1 MRGGSCRRGIAVA
14 CFRWSLAPI
23 LVPGVET
30 VNRLPRFLT
39 ELRRRRV
46 YHVAV
51 MYAATAFVAAQAA
64 DLFLPRL
71 GLPDWTVT
79 FVVVLA
85 VAGFPIA
92 LILGWTFDITPGGL
106 RRTLRVTE
114 HGPLPRPASWRVAG
128 GFALAAMLLVAGGWW
143 LSSVVVG
150 PSSPVIDRPP
160 AEPAYERTALA
171 VLPFQNLSVDTQH
184 AYFAG
189 GLHDELLTQLSKVGA
204 LSLRGRTSVMGYASA
219 TQPIRQVAEEL
230 RVGTL
235 VAGTVQVVS
244 GRLRVS
250 VQLIDARTDEHIWAE
265 TYDRTL
271 DDAFAIQSDV
281 AQRVVAAVGA
291 ALSSG
296 ERQAMTEMPTANAEA
311 YRLYLQGLDY
321 FRRPGRLRQNW
332 EIAQQLYER
341 ALELDPEFALAY
353 AALSEVH
360 GRMHWFRHDPSPAR
374 IAAQREAA
382 EAALRLGPELP
393 QAHLAMGEWH
403 HYGGRNLA
411 VALAEFEIAL
421 RGLPNDAGLVAR
433 IGYVHRRLGNWD
445 QAFAALERVTELD
458 PRDADL
464 FADLGAHTYGVTR
477 RYPDAVRALDRA
489 LALAPDFH
497 GASVR
502 KGWTHVAWQGE
513 LGTLRA
519 ALDAIPGDADLG
531 LGWLGTT
538 AAQRSELLLLERDA
552 VGLLEHVDRTRPE
565 VLEGQIFLLPRSLYA
580 AWAHQLRG
588 DRAAARLAFA
598 AALDRL
604 DGVSY
609 DLQDD
614 WRVRSARGLAL
625 AGLGRREE
633 AQVEARWLEQSP
645 VYHGD
650 AMLGPVLARDR
661 AWILAQ
667 AGEAEAALNEIERLL
682 AGPSWLSVPILR
694 LDPRWDPIREHPHF
708 ETLLTKYAAY

>member
-1 MRGGSCRRGIAVA
+1 M
-14 CFRWSLAPI
+14 FREGRPRQS

-30 VNRLPRFLT
+30 VTRLPQFLA

-51 MYAATAFVAAQAA
+51 MYAAAAFVAAQAA

-85 VAGFPIA
+85 VAGFPVA
-92 LILGWTFDITPGGL
+92 LILGWTFDITPGGV
-106 RRTLRVTE
+106 RRTLRVPE
-114 HGPLPRPASWRVAG
+114 HGPSPQPASWRVAG
-128 GFALAAMLLVAGGWW
+128 GFAVAAMVLVAGGWW
-143 LSSVVVG
+143 LSSVALV
-150 PSSPVIDRPP
+150 PSSPVVGRPP
-160 AEPAYERTALA
+160 AEPVYERTALA
-171 VLPFQNLSVDTQH
+171 VLPFQNLSVDPQH

-204 LSLRGRTSVMGYASA
+204 LSLRGRTSVMGYAS
-219 TQPIRQVAEEL
+219 TTKPIRQIAAEL

-235 VAGTVQVVS
+235 VEGTVQVVG
-244 GRLRVS
+244 GRLRVN
-250 VQLIDARTDEHIWAE
+250 VQLIDAATDEHIWAE
-265 TYDRTL
+265 SYDRTL
-271 DDAFAIQSDV
+271 DDAFGIQSDV

-291 ALSSG
+291 ALGSG
-296 ERQAMTEMPTANAEA
+296 ERLAMTEMPTASAEA

-332 EIAQQLYER
+332 EIAQQLYVR
-341 ALELDPEFALAY
+341 ALELDPDFALAY

-360 GRMHWFRHDPSPAR
+360 GRMHWFRHDPSPSR

-382 EAALRLGPELP
+382 EAALRLAPGLP
-393 QAHLAMGEWH
+393 QAHVAMGEWY
-403 HYGGRNLA
+403 HYGRRNFA
-411 VALAEFEIAL
+411 AALAEFEIAL
-421 RGLPNDAGLVAR
+421 RGLPNDSELVAR

-445 QAFAALERVTELD
+445 EVYAALERVAELE

-464 FADLGAHTYGVTR
+464 FADLGGHTYGVTR
-477 RYPDAVRALDRA
+477 RYPDAVRALDWA

-502 KGWTHVAWQGE
+502 KAWTHVAWQGE
-513 LGTLRA
+513 LATLRT

-531 LGWLGTT
+531 LGWLGGT
-538 AAQRSELLLLERDA
+538 AAQRAELLLLERDTF
-552 VGLLEHVDRTRPE
+552 GLLEHLEGIRPA
-565 VLEGQIFLLPRSLYA
+565 VLEGQIFFLPKSLYA

-588 DRAAARLAFA
+588 DRMAARRAFA
-598 AALDRL
+598 AAREHL
-604 DGVSY
+604 GAVSD

-625 AGLGRREE
+625 AGLGRRDE
-633 AQVEARWLEQSP
+633 ALVEARWLEQSP
-645 VYHGD
+645 IYRGD
-650 AMLGPVLARDR
+650 AMLGSVLARDR
-661 AWILAQ
+661 AWILVH
-667 AGEAEAALNEIERLL
+667 AGEAEAALAEIERLL
-682 AGPSWLSVPILR
+682 AGPSWLSVHILR

-708 ETLLTKYAAY
+708 EALLAKHAAS